1 MRPPTRPGNDNHALI
16 GSLVILVATIATL
29 ISFSSTNGLPFIPTY
44 KVTVELPDATGVD
57 VGAPVRVGGAR
68 VGVVKRLHA
77 VAPTATHPSFTRAEL
92 AIDPK
97 LRPLPVDSRVRL
109 RPISVL
115 GGKYV
120 AIALGTSAGGLAK
133 GRPLPLGRAEK
144 TVDIGQALRVF
155 EPRTRLALQRTLTGL
170 GNALAGRG
178 REING
183 TIGSLQHLLAPLGRV
198 ADILAAPSTG
208 LARFIRASAAL
219 ARALAPVATQLH
231 GLIAH
236 AGPTLAALRGS
247 DGSLGDAIDETARL
261 ESVATPALRQIQPVL
276 DDARVVTANLR
287 RAAPRIPAAVREL
300 DGTLRAALPSLRLTP
315 AVSER
320 LHSLFTALGAFAR
333 DPTTVPSLG
342 ILRQATDI
350 LTPLLQVVTPAQT
363 TCNVFSLA
371 ARNLGL
377 DRAQGD
383 ANGSFARTALYTYP
397 PQTLQAGHAAP
408 DLHADPYATNNADEC
423 ETGNEPYAP
432 GLLIGSPAG
441 RQPARTEQTRPPA
454 EATERARAAGLLD
467 ENPQGA
473 P

>member
-1 MRPPTRPGNDNHALI
+1 MRPRTARNNTNNALI

-29 ISFSSTNGLPFIPTY
+29 ISFSATNGLPFIPTY
-44 KVTVELPDATGVD
+44 KVTVEIPDASGVD

-77 VAPTATHPSFTRAEL
+77 VGPTAAHPSFTRAEL

-97 LRPLPVDSRVRL
+97 LRPLPIDSRVRL

-120 AIALGTSAGGLAK
+120 AIALGTSADGLAK
-133 GRPLPLGRAEK
+133 GRPLPLARAAK

-155 EPRTRLALQRTLTGL
+155 EPRTRLALQQTLTGL
-170 GNALAGRG
+170 GNGLAGRG
-178 REING
+178 REINAA
-183 TIGSLQHLLAPLGRV
+183 IASFDHLLAPFGRV

-208 LARFIRASAAL
+208 LARFIRAGAGL
-219 ARALAPVATQLH
+219 ARALAPVASQLR
-231 GLIAH
+231 GFIAH

-247 DGSLGDAIDETARL
+247 DGSLGDAIDQTARL
-261 ESVATPALRQIQPVL
+261 TSVANPALGEIQPVL

-300 DGTLRAALPSLRLTP
+300 DATLRAASPSLRLTP
-315 AVSER
+315 GVSRR
-320 LHSLFTALGAFAR
+320 LRSLFKTLDGFAR
-333 DPTTVPSLG
+333 DRTTVPSLG

-350 LTPLLQVVTPAQT
+350 LTPLLEVVTPAQT

-383 ANGSFARTALYTYP
+383 ANGSFARTALYTYL
-397 PQTLQAGHAAP
+397 PQTIQAGHAAA
-408 DLHADPYATNNADEC
+408 DLHADPYATNNANEC

-432 GLLIGSPAG
+432 GRVIGSPAG
-441 RQPARTEQTRPPA
+441 IQPAKTENTRPPA
-454 EATERARAAGLLD
+454 EATARARAAGLLD